1 MNNNLINQQEYYLQ
15 QLYNNRFDPQQRKA
29 KLLLWKT
36 LIKDFLQ
43 TYINPNGS
51 VLDIGGGYGE
61 FINNI
66 KAKEKYLI
74 DLNPDAK
81 LFADDNVTV
90 LNMNILDLNDPEKF
104 NCKFDHILYLISLS
118 IYAIKKNWSLF

>member
-51 VLDIGGGYGE
+51 VLDIGGGTE
-61 FINNI
+61 SL
-66 KAKEKYLI
+66 LI
-74 DLNPDAK
+74 ISK
-81 LFADDNVTV
+81 L
-90 LNMNILDLNDPEKF
+90 K
-104 NCKFDHILYLISLS
+104 KS
-118 IYAIKKNWSLF
+118 I